1 MGEEEREPA
10 LIEQLKEVKLSER
23 RKRELAR
30 FLKRLKRELGVVE
43 VYIFGSRA
51 YGNPL
56 LESDLDMIVV
66 SEEFGKRS
74 FIENM
79 ELLSRMW
86 DGSFTVE
93 MFPYT
98 PEQLRKY
105 AERKTVVSEALRK
118 GIRIR
123 L

>member
-10 LIEQLKEVKLSER
+10 LIEQLRGVKLSER

-43 VYIFGSRA
+43 VYIFGSKA

>member
-1 MGEEEREPA
+1 MGEEKGRPS
-10 LIEQLKEVKLSER
+10 LIEQLKGVKLSER
-23 RKRELAR
+23 RKRELVR
-30 FLKRLKRELGVVE
+30 FLKRLKRELGAVE
-43 VYIFGSRA
+43 VYIFGSRV
-51 YGNPL
+51 YGTPL

-66 SEEFGKRS
+66 SEEFGRRD
-74 FIENM
+74 FVENM

-86 DGSFTVE
+86 DGIFSIE

-98 PEQLRKY
+98 PEQIEKY
-105 AERKTVVSEALRK
+105 AEKKTVISEALKK

>member
-1 MGEEEREPA
+1 MGEEKGEPA
-10 LIEQLKEVKLSER
+10 LTEQLKGVKLSER
-23 RKRELAR
+23 RKRELGA
-30 FLKRLKRELGVVE
+30 VE

-51 YGNPL
+51 YGTPL
-56 LESDLDMIVV
+56 LESDLDMILV
-66 SEEFGKRS
+66 SEEFGKKD

-86 DGSFTVE
+86 NGSFAVE

-98 PEQLRKY
+98 PGQLEKY
-105 AERKTVVSEALRK
+105 AEKKTVISEALKK

>member
-1 MGEEEREPA
+1 MGEEERESA
-10 LIEQLKEVKLSER
+10 LIEQLRGVKLSER
-23 RKRELAR
+23 RKRELVR

>member
-10 LIEQLKEVKLSER
+10 LIEQLKGVKLSKR
-23 RKRELAR
+23 RKRELVR

-79 ELLSRMW
+79 EVLSRMW

-98 PEQLRKY
+98 PEQLKKY
-105 AERKTVVSEALRK
+105 AERKTVISEALRK

>member
-10 LIEQLKEVKLSER
+10 LIEQLKGVKLSER
-23 RKRELAR
+23 RKRELVR

>member
-10 LIEQLKEVKLSER
+10 LIEQLKGVKLSER

-43 VYIFGSRA
+43 VYIFGSRV

-98 PEQLRKY
+98 PEQLKKY

>member
-10 LIEQLKEVKLSER
+10 LIEQLKGVKLSER
-23 RKRELAR
+23 RKRELVR

-98 PEQLRKY
+98 PEQLKKY

>member
-1 MGEEEREPA
+1 MGEEKGEPA
-10 LIEQLKEVKLSER
+10 LIEQLKGVKLSER
-23 RKRELAR
+23 RKRELVR
-30 FLKRLKRELGVVE
+30 FLKRLKRELGAVE
-43 VYIFGSRA
+43 VNIFGSRA
-51 YGNPL
+51 YGTPL

-66 SEEFGKRS
+66 SEEFGKRD

-98 PEQLRKY
+98 PEQIEKY
-105 AERKTVVSEALRK
+105 AEKKTVISEALKK

>member
-10 LIEQLKEVKLSER
+10 LIEQLKGVKLSER

-43 VYIFGSRA
+43 VYIFGSRV

-86 DGSFTVE
+86 DGSFTLE

>member
-1 MGEEEREPA
+1 M
-10 LIEQLKEVKLSER
+10 
-23 RKRELAR
+23 
-30 FLKRLKRELGVVE
+30 KRELGAVE

-51 YGNPL
+51 YGTPL

-66 SEEFGKRS
+66 SEEFGKRD

-86 DGSFTVE
+86 DGSFSIE

-98 PEQLRKY
+98 PEQIEKY
-105 AERKTVVSEALRK
+105 AEKKTVISEALKK

>member
-10 LIEQLKEVKLSER
+10 LIEQLKGVKLSER

-79 ELLSRMW
+79 ELLSRTW

>member
-10 LIEQLKEVKLSER
+10 LIEQLRGVKLSER
-23 RKRELAR
+23 RKRELVR

-43 VYIFGSRA
+43 VYIFGSRV

-98 PEQLRKY
+98 PEQLKKY

>member
-1 MGEEEREPA
+1 MGEEERESA
-10 LIEQLKEVKLSER
+10 LIEQLKGVKLSER
-23 RKRELAR
+23 RKRELAK
-30 FLKRLKRELGVVE
+30 FLMRLKRELGVVE

>member
-10 LIEQLKEVKLSER
+10 LIEQLKGVKLSER

-56 LESDLDMIVV
+56 LESDLDMIMV

>member
-1 MGEEEREPA
+1 MGEEKGEPA
-10 LIEQLKEVKLSER
+10 LTEQLKGVKLSER
-23 RKRELAR
+23 RKRKLVR
-30 FLKRLKRELGVVE
+30 FLKRLKRELGAVE

-51 YGNPL
+51 YGTPL

-66 SEEFGKRS
+66 SEEFGKRD

-86 DGSFTVE
+86 DGSFSIE

-98 PEQLRKY
+98 PEQIEKY
-105 AERKTVVSEALRK
+105 AEKKTVISEALKK

>member
-1 MGEEEREPA
+1 MGEEKGKPA
-10 LIEQLKEVKLSER
+10 LTEQLKGVKLSER
-23 RKRELAR
+23 RKRELVR
-30 FLKRLKRELGVVE
+30 FLKRLKRELGAVE

-51 YGNPL
+51 YGTPL

-66 SEEFGKRS
+66 SEEFGKRD

-86 DGSFTVE
+86 DGSFAVE

-98 PEQLRKY
+98 PGQIEKY
-105 AERKTVVSEALRK
+105 AEKKTVISEALKK

>member
-1 MGEEEREPA
+1 V
-10 LIEQLKEVKLSER
+10 Q
-23 RKRELAR
+23 
-30 FLKRLKRELGVVE
+30 KRLKRELGVVE
-43 VYIFGSRA
+43 VYIFGSRV

>member
-1 MGEEEREPA
+1 MGEEEREPV
-10 LIEQLKEVKLSER
+10 LIEQLKGVKLSER
-23 RKRELAR
+23 RKRELVR

-43 VYIFGSRA
+43 VYIFGSRV

-79 ELLSRMW
+79 EVLSRMW

-98 PEQLRKY
+98 PEQLKKY

>member
-10 LIEQLKEVKLSER
+10 LIEQLKGVKLSER

-79 ELLSRMW
+79 EVLSRMW

>member
-10 LIEQLKEVKLSER
+10 LIEQLKGVKLSER

>member
-10 LIEQLKEVKLSER
+10 LIEQLKGVKLSER
-23 RKRELAR
+23 RKRELVR

-105 AERKTVVSEALRK
+105 AERKTVVSEALKK

>member
-10 LIEQLKEVKLSER
+10 LIEQLKGVKLSER
-23 RKRELAR
+23 RKRELVR

-51 YGNPL
+51 YGTPL

-86 DGSFTVE
+86 DGSFTLE

>member
-1 MGEEEREPA
+1 MGEEKGRPS
-10 LIEQLKEVKLSER
+10 LIEQLRRVKLSER
-23 RKRELAR
+23 RKRGLVR
-30 FLKRLKRELGVVE
+30 FLKRLKRELGAVE
-43 VYIFGSRA
+43 VYIFGSRV
-51 YGNPL
+51 YGTPL
-56 LESDLDMIVV
+56 LESDLDVIVV
-66 SEEFGKRS
+66 SEEFGRRG

-98 PEQLRKY
+98 PEQIEKY
-105 AERKTVVSEALRK
+105 AEKKTVISEALKK

>member
-86 DGSFTVE
+86 DGSFTLE

>member
-10 LIEQLKEVKLSER
+10 LIEQLKGVKLSER
-23 RKRELAR
+23 RKRELVR
-30 FLKRLKRELGVVE
+30 FLKRLKRELGVME

-79 ELLSRMW
+79 EVLSRMW

-98 PEQLRKY
+98 PEQLKKY

>member
-1 MGEEEREPA
+1 MGEEKGRPS
-10 LIEQLKEVKLSER
+10 LIEQLKGVKLSER
-23 RKRELAR
+23 RKRELVR
-30 FLKRLKRELGVVE
+30 FLKRLKRELGAVE
-43 VYIFGSRA
+43 VYIFGSRV
-51 YGNPL
+51 YGTPL

-66 SEEFGKRS
+66 SEEFGRRD

-98 PEQLRKY
+98 PEQLERY
-105 AERKTVVSEALRK
+105 AEKKTVVSEALKR

>member
-10 LIEQLKEVKLSER
+10 LIEQLKGVKLSER
-23 RKRELAR
+23 RKRELVR
-30 FLKRLKRELGVVE
+30 FLKRLKRELGVME

-93 MFPYT
+93 MFPCT

-105 AERKTVVSEALRK
+105 AGRKTVVSEALRK

>member
-10 LIEQLKEVKLSER
+10 LIEQLRGVKLSER
-23 RKRELAR
+23 RKRELVR

-43 VYIFGSRA
+43 VYIFGSRV

-79 ELLSRMW
+79 ELLSRTW

-98 PEQLRKY
+98 PEQLRRY

>member
-10 LIEQLKEVKLSER
+10 LIEQLKGVKLSER

-56 LESDLDMIVV
+56 LESDLDMILV
-66 SEEFGKRS
+66 SEVFGKRS

-79 ELLSRMW
+79 ELLSKMW

-98 PEQLRKY
+98 PEQLRRY

>member
-10 LIEQLKEVKLSER
+10 LIEQLKRVKLSER

-51 YGNPL
+51 YGTPL

-98 PEQLRKY
+98 PEQLRRY
-105 AERKTVVSEALRK
+105 AERKTVVSEALKK
-118 GIRIR
+118 GIRVR

>member
-10 LIEQLKEVKLSER
+10 LIEQLKGVKLSER
-23 RKRELAR
+23 RKRELVR

-98 PEQLRKY
+98 PEQLRRY
-105 AERKTVVSEALRK
+105 AERKTMVSEALRK

>member
-1 MGEEEREPA
+1 MSEEAKEPA
-10 LIEQLKEVKLSER
+10 LIEQLRGVKLSER
-23 RKRELAR
+23 RKRELVR

-43 VYIFGSRA
+43 VYVSGSRV

-56 LESDLDMIVV
+56 LESDLDMIVI
-66 SEEFGKRS
+66 SEEFGKRC
-74 FIENM
+74 FTENM

-86 DGSFTVE
+86 DGSFTVK

-98 PEQLRKY
+98 PEQHRKY

-118 GIRIR
+118 GIRIG

>member
-1 MGEEEREPA
+1 MGEEKGRPS
-10 LIEQLKEVKLSER
+10 LIEQLRRVKLSER
-23 RKRELAR
+23 RKRELVR
-30 FLKRLKRELGVVE
+30 FLKRLKRELGAVE
-43 VYIFGSRA
+43 VYIFGSRV
-51 YGNPL
+51 YGTPL

-66 SEEFGKRS
+66 SEEFGRRD

-98 PEQLRKY
+98 PEQLERY
-105 AERKTVVSEALRK
+105 AEKKTVVSEALKR

>member
-10 LIEQLKEVKLSER
+10 LIEQLKGVKLSER
-23 RKRELAR
+23 RKRELVR

-43 VYIFGSRA
+43 VYIFGSRV

-86 DGSFTVE
+86 DGSFTLE

>member
-1 MGEEEREPA
+1 MGEEKGEPA
-10 LIEQLKEVKLSER
+10 LTEQLKGVKLSER
-23 RKRELAR
+23 RKRELVR
-30 FLKRLKRELGVVE
+30 FLKRLKRELGAVE

-51 YGNPL
+51 YGTPL

-66 SEEFGKRS
+66 SEEFGKRD

-98 PEQLRKY
+98 PEQIEKY
-105 AERKTVVSEALRK
+105 AEKKTVISEALKK

>member
-10 LIEQLKEVKLSER
+10 LIEQLKGVKLSER

-43 VYIFGSRA
+43 VYIFGSRV

>member
-1 MGEEEREPA
+1 MGEEERESA
-10 LIEQLKEVKLSER
+10 LIEQLKGVKLSER
-23 RKRELAR
+23 RKRELVR

>member
-1 MGEEEREPA
+1 MGEEKGRPS
-10 LIEQLKEVKLSER
+10 LIEQLKGVKLSER
-23 RKRELAR
+23 RKRELVR
-30 FLKRLKRELGVVE
+30 FLKRLKRELGAVE
-43 VYIFGSRA
+43 VYIFGSRV
-51 YGNPL
+51 YGTPL

-66 SEEFGKRS
+66 SEEFGRRD
-74 FIENM
+74 FVENM

-86 DGSFTVE
+86 DGSFSIE

-98 PEQLRKY
+98 PEQIEKY
-105 AERKTVVSEALRK
+105 AEKKTVISEALKK

>member
-10 LIEQLKEVKLSER
+10 LIEQLRGVKLSER
-23 RKRELAR
+23 RKRELVR